1 MTHAA
6 QPPERRPERR
16 RAARIPMPPHGGAVA
31 VVGARLLNV
40 SRYGMLI
47 ESPVPMARD
56 TVMRLRVLLAGQPAD
71 LEARVAVCTPQPG
84 LRCYG
89 VGLEFA
95 SLAPSDRERLE
106 RALEVQPGDLPD

>member
-1 MTHAA
+1 MTPSDPAPA
-6 QPPERRPERR
+6 QRLERR
-16 RAARIPMPPHGGAVA
+16 RAPRIPMPPHGGAVA

-47 ESPVPMARD
+47 ESPLPMARD
-56 TVMRLRVLLAGQPAD
+56 TVMRLRVLVAGQPAD

-89 VGLEFA
+89 VGLEF
-95 SLAPSDRERLE
+95 SHLGDGDRERLE
-106 RALEVQPGDLPD
+106 RVLAAYRD

>member
-1 MTHAA
+1 MTHAG
-6 QPPERRPERR
+6 QPPAPRPERR
-16 RAARIPMPPHGGAVA
+16 RAARTPMPPYGGAVA

-56 TVMRLRVLLAGQPAD
+56 TVMRLRVLVAGQPAD
-71 LEARVAVCTPQPG
+71 LEARVAVCTPQPA

-95 SLAPSDRERLE
+95 GLSESDRERLE
-106 RALEVQPGDLPD
+106 RAIDAAPGDPAD